1 MERLNNLNVI
11 EILGLLKLA
20 FLNEEAKELENILC
34 NYMYI
39 EYLVNLGK
47 ETIKEEKVEKVE
59 NCWDGLNWYSYCGG
73 NPVNM
78 IDPLGLWGDH
88 HNTSEHALKA
98 WYGNGEIGK
107 PGDYE
112 PGGSALNNILALYAG
127 DDRMNRTNITKD
139 TLQKMYN
146 NLGGKGELGDGD
158 VNDIVKYLMDS
169 QNIAVSRTINSVFTA
184 STLKALEAQQI
195 MNNLRAHSPAVPNSL
210 EGVML
215 AGLESDVITVIKGM
229 YRQGIENSAQVS
241 PLLGMFYSMN
251 SVQGIID
258 SVLGPGPGDNV
269 NLYNE
274 ARSMTRGAFNGF
286 FTGYMM
292 YSGYELGAG
301 LYYGASYLAGRAT
314 SWFSGLFSGIV
325 KTGVTHGHHS
335 YPMFLGGAKNQLL
348 TNMKQSQH
356 IQLHKDLLN
365 FLKQNYPGMVP
376 SRSNPGRLIQT
387 QFTPSQL
394 RNAMSEFYKGPG
406 AKYIKAVSDF
416 FKQF

>member
-39 EYLVNLGK
+39 KYLVNLGK

-195 MNNLRAHSPAVPNSL
+195 MNNLMSNRSQLETPSNQGDDRILLAGDTIGGLFADGTYRKQVILKGGNLLFYVRSNPNASAKKTWYENHGMSQVLEHESIIEDISKQYGVDSNLVKAIMYMETTHGYYDSLLPNSL
-210 EGVML
+210 KKSILPMNVYGTFW
-215 AGLESDVITVIKGM
+215 SDVINQMG
-229 YRQGIENSAQVS
+229 YNSSELRNPRINISVGVRILHELSIRTYPNNVESIATLYQNLYAKQVS
-241 PLLGMFYSMN
+241 
-251 SVQGIID
+251 D
-258 SVLGPGPGDNV
+258 
-269 NLYNE
+269 
-274 ARSMTRGAFNGF
+274 
-286 FTGYMM
+286 
-292 YSGYELGAG
+292 
-301 LYYGASYLAGRAT
+301 YGAR
-314 SWFSGLFSGIV
+314 V
-325 KTGVTHGHHS
+325 KCI
-335 YPMFLGGAKNQLL
+335 YDNKLWEK
-348 TNMKQSQH
+348 
-356 IQLHKDLLN
+356 
-365 FLKQNYPGMVP
+365 
-376 SRSNPGRLIQT
+376 
-387 QFTPSQL
+387 
-394 RNAMSEFYKGPG
+394 
-406 AKYIKAVSDF
+406 
-416 FKQF
+416 